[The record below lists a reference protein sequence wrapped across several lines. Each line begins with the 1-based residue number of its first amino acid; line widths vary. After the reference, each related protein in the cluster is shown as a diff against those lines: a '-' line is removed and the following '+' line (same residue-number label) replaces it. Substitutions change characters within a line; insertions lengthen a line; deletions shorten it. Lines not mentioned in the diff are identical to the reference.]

1 MLRDTFD
8 PVLVIPMLATS
19 VCIANRNS
27 DKAEAL
33 VFGEFT

>member
-1 MLRDTFD
+1 MLRDTFG
-8 PVLVIPMLATS
+8 PILVIPMLTTS

-33 VFGEFT
+33 GFGEFT